1 MTEQPSYS
9 EQSSR
14 APEGSLQAVRETF
27 GTLLVDRGASVALQ
41 PDYRGHGDRI
51 LINTTAEGIRG
62 PKTGSSHE
70 GGKPGSAFID
80 LALTPELA
88 KSVYEGLGR
97 ALAEYQENYA
107 NK

>member
-1 MTEQPSYS
+1 MTEHSGRS
-9 EQSSR
+9 EQPSR

-27 GTLLVDRGASVALQ
+27 GTLLVDEGASVALQ
-41 PDYRGHGDRI
+41 PDYRGCGHRI

-70 GGKPGSAFID
+70 GGKPGTAFID

-88 KSVYEGLGR
+88 QRVYNELGR
-97 ALAEYQENYA
+97 ALTEYQEKYA
-107 NK
+107 NE